1 MILTI
6 PVASI
11 PPATSAM
18 MMDWYV
24 AAVPNPLPLLLDD
37 MSLVDAEALALEE
50 VWSPSSGAGARGS

>member
-1 MILTI
+1 
-6 PVASI
+6 
-11 PPATSAM
+11 M